1 MKSEIKQVEEVTITM
16 DGEEGRRLFAA
27 VDYILT
33 SGGGLFD
40 LEQVESDALLELRT
54 SLDGAFIANMK
65 ERMTK

>member
-1 MKSEIKQVEEVTITM
+1 MKSEIRQVEEISIAM
-16 DGEEGRRLFAA
+16 DGKEGRRLFAA

-54 SLDGAFIANMK
+54 SLDEAFTASMK
-65 ERMTK
+65 ERMKQ